1 MVQYHLRTNVG
12 ESDRFDQDSNLP
24 SATLQKTTLREWF
37 INSATSPSSLL
48 SGLIMTDQ
56 FNLACL
62 DMRAPLRPE
71 PAARGVTRALR
82 AADDCLQ
89 LLRAKAWGAAELG
102 GSEPVIACKS
112 VAREGGRR
120 RFSLSCRPS
129 GSPTASPKRF
139 SSSSLPPSFAPGRC
153 TTVFTARGTAGRGAP
168 SFSGGA
174 AR

>member
-1 MVQYHLRTNVG
+1 MVQYHFRPNVG
-12 ESDRFDQDSNLP
+12 ESYLFDQDKISP
-24 SATLQKTTLREWF
+24 SSPRAKTMSQERVLD
-37 INSATSPSSLL
+37 SAVSPSSLL

-56 FNLACL
+56 F
-62 DMRAPLRPE
+62 MSVPLSMP
-71 PAARGVTRALR
+71 TALR
-82 AADDCLQ
+82 AVPTARETTMVARAPDDCLQ

-112 VAREGGRR
+112 VAREGGCR

-129 GSPTASPKRF
+129 GFPTATPKRF
-139 SSSSLPPSFAPGRC
+139 SFSSLPPSFAPGRC

-168 SFSGGA
+168 SFSVGV